1 MPNRIPSSVWWEALD
16 RTVFSDIRILHTEM
30 LLMLLCE
37 VAHQGETGA
46 TAEGEAARA
55 QLEVGDKVRGKPKAS
70 LMLM

>member
-1 MPNRIPSSVWWEALD
+1 MPSSIPSRVWREALD
-16 RTVFSDIRILHTEM
+16 IAVFSDIRILHTEM
-30 LLMLLCE
+30 LLLLLCE

-55 QLEVGDKVRGKPKAS
+55 PLEVGDKVRGKPKAS